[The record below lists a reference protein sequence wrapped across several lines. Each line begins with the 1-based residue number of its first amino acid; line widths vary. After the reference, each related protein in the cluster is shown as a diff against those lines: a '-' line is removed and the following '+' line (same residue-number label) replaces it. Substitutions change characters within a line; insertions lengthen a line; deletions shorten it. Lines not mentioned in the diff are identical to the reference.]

1 MLLGV
6 YEEFLVT
13 TSNYTYHIFKIAWQK
28 IILYNEKVS
37 KPLLEK
43 TPCPPCGLILVSNHL
58 PKATTIKPT
67 LLAGH

>member
-1 MLLGV
+1 M
-6 YEEFLVT
+6 
-13 TSNYTYHIFKIAWQK
+13 K
-28 IILYNEKVS
+28 KVS

-43 TPCPPCGLILVSNHL
+43 TPCPPCGLILVSDHL